1 MRTLK
6 IIQQHKKEC
15 CSGWKSVNGCIKMV
29 QIIYQGSSMIHLQR
43 AVIIEN
49 HKNCPQAE
57 QEVNNMNTGERK
69 INKNK
74 MT

>member
-1 MRTLK
+1 
-6 IIQQHKKEC
+6 
-15 CSGWKSVNGCIKMV
+15 MV
-29 QIIYQGSSMIHLQR
+29 QIIYQGSSMIHLQW